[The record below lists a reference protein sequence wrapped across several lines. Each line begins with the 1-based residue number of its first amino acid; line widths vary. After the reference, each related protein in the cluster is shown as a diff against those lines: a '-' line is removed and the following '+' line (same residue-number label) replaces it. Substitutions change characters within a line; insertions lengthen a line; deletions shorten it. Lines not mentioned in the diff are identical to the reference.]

1 MSAATA
7 PLKLTF
13 PIVGAQWLAT
23 YLTAPNLVILD
34 ASVGDYA
41 GATEGIPGA
50 RAFDIDGEFS
60 APEGVHTMLSAVE
73 FEHKARALGI
83 NKDSAVVIYD
93 RQGMFSAARGWFMFV
108 AMGFDNV
115 AVLDGGLPAWQEAGY
130 QQLPLD
136 CGPFIPGSFLAEDRE
151 IFVDALT
158 TKAMAGHDSA
168 QVIDARSAERFA
180 GKAPE
185 PRPGLRAGHIPGSV
199 NLPFTSLLDEQGK
212 FRQPDEIK
220 RAIDEVAD
228 GKELLVFTCGSG
240 VTACVDALAA
250 YVSGYQQIAVYDGSW
265 AEYGAED
272 PAGVRPV
279 EC

>member
-13 PIVGAQWLAT
+13 PIVGAQWLAAH
-23 YLTAPNLVILD
+23 LTAPNLIILD

-41 GATEGIPGA
+41 GASEGIPGA
-50 RAFDIDGEFS
+50 RVFDIDGEFS
-60 APEGVHTMLSAVE
+60 APEGVHTMLGATE
-73 FEHKARALGI
+73 FENKARALGI
-83 NKDSAVVIYD
+83 NRDSAIVVYD

-108 AMGFDNV
+108 AMGFDNI
-115 AVLDGGLPAWQEAGY
+115 AVLDGGLPAWEEAGY
-130 QQLPLD
+130 QKLPLD
-136 CGPFIPGSFLAEDRE
+136 RGPFVPGSFLAKDRKV
-151 IFVDALT
+151 FVDALT
-158 TKAMAGHDSA
+158 TKAMAGHESA

-180 GKAPE
+180 GTAPE

-199 NLPFTSLLDEQGK
+199 NLPFTSLLDEKGK
-212 FRQPDEIK
+212 FRQPEELEK
-220 RAIDEVAD
+220 AIDEVAD
-228 GKELLVFTCGSG
+228 GKELLIFTCGSG

-250 YVSGYQQIAVYDGSW
+250 YVSGYQHIAVFDGSW

-279 EC
+279 ER